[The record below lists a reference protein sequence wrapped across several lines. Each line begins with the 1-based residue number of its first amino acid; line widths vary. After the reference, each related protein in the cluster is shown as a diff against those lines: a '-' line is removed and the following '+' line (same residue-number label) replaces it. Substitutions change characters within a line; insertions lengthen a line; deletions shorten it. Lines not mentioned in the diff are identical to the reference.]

1 MPRQRAGRRGRHG
14 AGRAGRLRA
23 AGSRPGRAVPWQRL
37 LPIALA
43 LWGCSNPSVR
53 WVTGA
58 TVLEGT
64 AATEYTLAMQGEAP
78 QLTAVAQAVPIPMGG
93 LPALGLGACLNSV
106 RWARAGTH
114 EVVVVW
120 WAARTDSSVVLRLA
134 HSRDNGAHWDSLS
147 LGNHTR
153 SGDTGLRP
161 ATARSRTRCAAR
173 VRTSGV
179 LVRARGRGWRLL
191 PAGDGPGGRARH
203 SGTRKRATRRS
214 DACVAPR
221 RRTACTGAGRYVV
234 NVSCPSG
241 NRLRRG
247 TRRDERGR
255 AWRHGR
261 GSLPGSQWAR
271 TTHCPCAFRDSRTRL
286 RRATGGLWQW
296 HCCIAAG
303 RRHRRESP
311 RSGVDRRRARARKHP
326 AQRNAAR
333 GSAGLRLGV
342 MR

>member
-58 TVLEGT
+58 TVLKGT

-134 HSRDNGAHWDSLS
+134 HSRDNGAHWDSL
-147 LGNHTR
+147 R
-153 SGDTGLRP
+153 SATTLDRGTQGCDRPPPAVALNALHGYAHLAYWFEPAAGAGVYYQQVTDLADARGTVGRASVPLEGATPALPSSAAPPAPAQVDTSSMFHAPVGIVYGEGLAETSVAGHGDTVAVAYQDPNGPEPHIVL
-161 ATARSRTRCAAR
+161 ALSVTA
-173 VRTSGV
+173 
-179 LVRARGRGWRLL
+179 
-191 PAGDGPGGRARH
+191 GRAFAERLEV
-203 SGTRKRATRRS
+203 SGSGIAAS
-214 DACVAPR
+214 LP
-221 RRTACTGAGRYVV
+221 VV
-234 NVSCPSG
+234 VIDG
-241 NRLRRG
+241 NRLAVG
-247 TRRDERGR
+247 WT
-255 AWRHGR
+255 AVAPV
-261 GSLPGSQWAR
+261 PGSTQ
-271 TTHCPCAFRDSRTRL
+271 PS
-286 RRATGGLWQW
+286 ATPL
-296 HCCIAAG
+296 AG
-303 RRHRRESP
+303 RR
-311 RSGVDRRRARARKHP
+311 VV
-326 AQRNAAR
+326 
-333 GSAGLRLGV
+333 RLGV